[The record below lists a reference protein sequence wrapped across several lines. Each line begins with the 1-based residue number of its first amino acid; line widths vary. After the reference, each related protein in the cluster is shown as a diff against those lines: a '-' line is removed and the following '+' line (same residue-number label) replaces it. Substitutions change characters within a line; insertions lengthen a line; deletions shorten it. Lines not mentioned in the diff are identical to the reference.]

1 MRKTNPKDNAL
12 YDGTLEIHE
21 VANIAP
27 PGKYPVEGLKLV
39 YRLPYRERTVGIQR
53 YYTAKEHQSNITHV
67 VRCPRPPDRIVKGVT
82 VEVVSTLEKVVLPT
96 GQQYSIVQVQ
106 YPEDIVPR
114 VMDLSLEV
122 MRQRMEVHDV
132 DA

>member
-1 MRKTNPKDNAL
+1 MRKSSPKDNAL
-12 YDGTLEIHE
+12 YDGQLTIHE

-27 PGKYPVEGLKLV
+27 PGKYPIEGLKQV

-53 YYTAKEHQSNITHV
+53 YYTALENKSNITRV
-67 VRCPRPPDRIVKGVT
+67 VRCPRPPDRIVNGVSI
-82 VEVVSTLEKVVLPT
+82 EVVSTLEKVVLPS

-106 YPEDIVPR
+106 YPEDIVPC